1 VRIENMFNWLG
12 RLIERYIE
20 KRVPPVSR
28 EAIEAEVRKR
38 HAEIGSRVARRKVG
52 G

>member
-1 VRIENMFNWLG
+1 MFSWLG

-28 EAIEAEVRKR
+28 IEIEAEVRKS
-38 HAEIGSRVARRKVG
+38 HAEIGRKVARRKVG